1 MRQSLLYFVA
11 AALFAVATGLNLFNQ
26 GPNLKTALGL
36 ILAWAMTMFAL
47 RLRRFGRT
55 GFPLLNR
62 FHDPVPAGENSRAI
76 AQCTQKF
83 VCGAGGS
90 GRCAEQPLEDR
101 VDVLEMIIEIEQR
114 VELIG

>member
-47 RLRRFGRT
+47 RLRR
-55 GFPLLNR
+55 
-62 FHDPVPAGENSRAI
+62 AGN
-76 AQCTQKF
+76 
-83 VCGAGGS
+83 
-90 GRCAEQPLEDR
+90 
-101 VDVLEMIIEIEQR
+101 
-114 VELIG
+114 